1 VTLLIYC
8 PPQSGSY
15 SGFYRRCE
23 SVVVPPQSGFVAAAV
38 ILLVLPAAIWF
49 VFWFYRRCESVDAT
63 AVAMLVAC
71 FSESPLC

>member
-1 VTLLIYC
+1 LIYC

-23 SVVVPPQSGFVAAAV
+23 SVN
-38 ILLVLPAAIWF
+38 
-49 VFWFYRRCESVDAT
+49 AT